1 MTDREHNERL
11 LQSDG
16 QATEDPVSDELG
28 STEDPVVVETEEDP
42 VVVETEEDPAVVET
56 EEDPAAVETEEDP
69 AVVETEE
76 DSAAV
81 ETKEDPAVVEAED
94 PIELQTSEPFSE
106 EMSEPFSEELA
117 PASAPVAGGDFSS
130 PVSESG
136 WDANAPVAAE
146 PQPVVFAPTADEVF
160 SSPAS
165 APTAAFPSPTTMDS
179 PTSAFAQDM
188 EEAEKFLL
196 NPFHLIVIGI
206 IVGVV
211 TLLLFWKCC
220 KSWKL
225 RREKQML
232 RMQSTR
238 VDAVLG
244 DMQMVGM
251 DDYNDGDDPELI

>member
-1 MTDREHNERL
+1 MTDREHDERL

-28 STEDPVVVETEEDP
+28 STEDPVIVEVEEDP
-42 VVVETEEDPAVVET
+42 PVVETEEDPAVVET
-56 EEDPAAVETEEDP
+56 EEDPPVVETEEDPDVVETEEDP
-69 AVVETEE
+69 AVVE
-76 DSAAV
+76 
-81 ETKEDPAVVEAED
+81 AED
-94 PIELQTSEPFSE
+94 PLELQTSEPFSVE
-106 EMSEPFSEELA
+106 TSEPFSEELA
-117 PASAPVAGGDFSS
+117 PASAPVAGGP

-165 APTAAFPSPTTMDS
+165 APAAAFPSPTIMDS
-179 PTSAFAQDM
+179 PSSAFTQDM

-206 IVGVV
+206 IVGVA

-244 DMQMVGM
+244 DMQMVGV